1 MKNRLTRMLSF
12 LLIVATL
19 CSLLG
24 VFASAASE
32 VDSSVK
38 MLYNRKFNEG
48 WDYTNGM
55 GGGAGLT
62 PFINHEYDDNYDYNY
77 YLEVT
82 EAETSIAG
90 GKLSL
95 TNSYTPTSGKT
106 VLSFSLKLP
115 SDSSQDY
122 GTVVNA
128 VTKNSGADY
137 TLLSIKDNQITSLGT
152 LLGTV
157 YNDEWIDFQFVMGW
171 DDSSRICEITVEG
184 GGLSTSAVLPLE
196 EGQRGSGLN
205 YVYFGMGNRS
215 AGSTVRTYGIDNL
228 VFYNM
233 SEKVIAEEDLGL
245 YGVGSLVKETVAK
258 TIEIY
263 GETTLAPTDYIKK
276 GLTMKVGVN
285 YYMTDVLTDEV
296 RGTYTHTKLNI
307 YESEE
312 GYAYGAPV
320 KVDGVVYVPLEL
332 ILQHLGYEYRARENS
347 IEIST
352 GGTTSVCITFGST
365 SASVNGQRVELAGAP
380 GFATTEVKGKEFS
393 YIVIP
398 LDNVETFFAQESAKN
413 PLYVTYDDMGLIFLC
428 GKKNVWNRAA
438 NLGDMA
444 TLMEKFIFDYDYV
457 NGGKGFGERLVKD
470 IEEYTGFDHPY
481 LFADQD
487 RWDTLRAVWLCD
499 DQEAYDKLMALS
511 PAEKEELGISG
522 ADPTGYSET
531 LRTWL
536 RGKLSIGVYDPDYI
550 FANGEWVSEN
560 GEANP
565 AGTNLTQPE
574 LLYAAGNAYLILDSE
589 GKYLGMNPGS
599 SVVGSKLIG
608 GSSVDGFS
616 YRGSIVNRQL
626 IKNGGKYDDGYD
638 DGGRHSLNTG
648 SIMNWGYYYQ
658 LTRDLRY
665 AQITY
670 DWIAILGDT
679 DIWEHWGPTH
689 FLNPADATTTVA
701 IAYDLLCPAWDALVE
716 KGIAR
721 PTAYTEVYK
730 VYNDTASGTIACYMT
745 AQEFAERGLTASPDE
760 TTVVVRTMNEE
771 TGEYTYTTK
780 EVTLSATQEFRKI
793 TNVLKMTPPSFPE
806 YTTYDRY
813 LMAKIIA
820 DQGVH
825 EGYLAEVYDMTDH
838 PSVRCLGGFEWKSNT
853 DNWNPVCTKGMALG
867 AMMTVEYEEFR
878 AEATAM
884 TDIMMYYFFV
894 NGLNEY
900 APDGS
905 YYESASYWSYGTN
918 AVFQLAAAFVSATG
932 TDYGIMDCYGLD
944 RTCYFAANVE
954 SSDAHIWTYNDAG
967 GGGTGPSTS
976 GMSTDWF
983 MWVGN
988 YTGDQ
993 GLIDHRIYQIENGL
1007 KTPSYYDIFTYRPE
1021 YSGVETID
1029 LPLSYYMEGLN
1040 TYCGAYSVRS
1050 SWEKG
1055 AMCISMI
1062 GGTNAVAHADV
1073 DAGAF
1078 MYWNDGKG
1086 WIWDLGADNY
1096 NLTSFFGA
1104 SYSGTTLPNRF
1115 RYYRHGAE
1123 GNNVVVL
1130 AGHEDVLPFG
1140 QRVKGV
1146 APLQRQY
1153 SDENGA
1159 FAIWEMLDIYSA
1171 DPELAGTAT
1180 PLVTTAIRG
1189 VMATDGYETAVVQDE
1204 IMATKLE
1211 TFYWFAHF
1219 SDATIETTIT
1229 DDGRVC
1235 YMRYR
1240 TPDRDPETG
1249 DPHYSILRLTIVSPD
1264 TSDKFY
1270 ITGTGDEDMVFAA
1283 TFRYGTHQNYPDQV
1297 ENDRSTARRLC
1308 IKRNL
1313 KTNFRVAV
1321 VFEMLPDAFYNPKTG
1336 AIDIAGGQDT
1346 YECSYKWTDMY
1357 NWKPKAAV
1365 DHDFGGGG
1373 VEDGTNEEV
1382 LSVLD
1387 LQIYSTQVLKY
1398 GDAGTAYSTDFYNM
1412 FAAISRVQRVW
1423 DKFGNSDM
1431 VKPFVSGYQNCEE
1444 YIRSYTRIQ
1453 NQLNQSSEYAV
1464 KISRTLA
1471 GMR

>member
-1 MKNRLTRMLSF
+1 MKNRLTRLVSF

-19 CSLLG
+19 CSFLG

-48 WDYTNGM
+48 WDYDNGL
-55 GGGAGLT
+55 GKSSGLK
-62 PFINHEYDDNYDYNY
+62 PFVNHEYDDNYDYNY

-82 EAETSIAG
+82 EDVGSFNG
-90 GKLSL
+90 GQLSM
-95 TNSYTPTSGKT
+95 TNSYKPTSGKT

-115 SDSSQDY
+115 SESNLDY
-122 GTVVNA
+122 GNVITAKTASGGEYTFLHIKNNQLTALDTV
-128 VTKNSGADY
+128 
-137 TLLSIKDNQITSLGT
+137 
-152 LLGTV
+152 LGTV
-157 YNDEWIDFQFVMGW
+157 YNDEWIKFQYVMTW
-171 DDSSRICEITVEG
+171 DDSSRICEISVEG
-184 GGLSTSAVLPLE
+184 GGLSTSVSLPLI
-196 EGQRGSGLN
+196 EGQRGAGLQT
-205 YVYFGMGNRS
+205 VYIGMGSRNQ
-215 AGSTVRTYGIDNL
+215 GTNVRTYGVDNL
-228 VFYNM
+228 LFYNTSM
-233 SEKVIAEEDLGL
+233 KVIAEEDLSL
-245 YGVGSLVKETVAK
+245 YGIGSLVKETVAK

-285 YYMTDVLTDEV
+285 YYMTDRLVDEA
-296 RGTYTHTKLNI
+296 RGKYEHTKLNI
-307 YESEE
+307 YETDK

-332 ILQHLGYEYRARENS
+332 ILHHLGYEYKARENS

-380 GFATTEVKGKEFS
+380 GFATTEIKGEEFS

-398 LDNVETFFAQESAKN
+398 LDNVETFFAQEGAAN

-457 NGGKGFGERLVKD
+457 NGGKGFGEKLIKD
-470 IEEYTGFDHPY
+470 MEEHTGFEHPY
-481 LFADQD
+481 FFANQD

-511 PAEKEELGISG
+511 AVEKEELGISG
-522 ADPTGYSET
+522 ADPAGYSET
-531 LRTWL
+531 LRTWV
-536 RGKLSIGVYDPDYI
+536 RGMLNVGINDPAYI
-550 FANGEWVSEN
+550 LANGEWIPEAGEEN
-560 GEANP
+560 P
-565 AGTNLTQPE
+565 KGTTIADAE
-574 LLYAAGNAYLILDSE
+574 RLYAAGNSWLILDGE
-589 GKYLGMNPGS
+589 GNYLGMNPGS
-599 SVVGSKLIG
+599 SVVGSTIIN
-608 GSSVDGFS
+608 GSTVSGFS
-616 YRGSIVNRQL
+616 MRGDIVNKQL

-638 DGGRHSLNTG
+638 AGGRHSLYTG
-648 SIMNWGYYYQ
+648 SIQTWAYYYQ

-679 DIWEHWGPTH
+679 SIWEHWGPTH

-701 IAYDLLCPAWDALVE
+701 ITYDLLCPAWDALVE

-721 PTAYTEVYK
+721 PTGYVDVYK
-730 VYNDTASGTIACYMT
+730 VYNDTASGSVACYMT
-745 AQEFAERGLTASPDE
+745 AKEFAERGLTAVSE
-760 TTVVVRTMNEE
+760 ETVVVRTLDEE

-780 EVTLSATQEFRKI
+780 EVALSAAQIFRQI
-793 TNVLKMTPPSFPE
+793 TNVLKLTPPSFPE

-838 PSVRCLGGFEWKSNT
+838 PSIRCLGGFEWKSNT
-853 DNWNPVCTKGMALG
+853 DNWNPVCTKGMAMG
-867 AMMTVEYEEFR
+867 AMAVVEYEEFR
-878 AEATAM
+878 AEAIAM

-918 AVFQLAAAFVSATG
+918 AVFQLAAAFDSAAG

-954 SSDAHIWTYNDAG
+954 SSDAHIWSYNDAG
-967 GGGTGPSTS
+967 GGGSGPNRS
-976 GMSTDWF
+976 GMATDWF

-988 YTGDQ
+988 YTGDR

-1007 KTPSYYDIFTYRPE
+1007 KSPSYYDIFTYKPE
-1021 YSGVETID
+1021 YSGVESID

-1096 NLTSFFGA
+1096 NLQSFFGA
-1104 SYSGTTLPNRF
+1104 GYGSNGTLPNRF

-1153 SDENGA
+1153 ADENGA

-1171 DPELAGTAT
+1171 DPELAGTKT

-1219 SDATIETTIT
+1219 SDAYIRTTIT

-1235 YMRYR
+1235 YMTYR

-1249 DPHYSILRLTIVSPD
+1249 DPHYSVLRLTIVSPD

-1357 NWKPKAAV
+1357 NWKPKAAI
-1365 DHDFGGGG
+1365 DQDFD
-1373 VEDGTNEEV
+1373 VEEDETDEEV
-1382 LSVLD
+1382 LSVID
-1387 LQIYSTQVLKY
+1387 LQVYSAKIQKY
-1398 GDAGTAYSTDFYNM
+1398 ADAGTVYTADFYNLYKDL
-1412 FAAISRVQRVW
+1412 SRVQRVW

-1431 VKPFVSGYQNCEE
+1431 VKPFESGYRACEE
-1444 YIRSYTRIQ
+1444 FLRAYSRIQ
-1453 NQLNQSSEYAV
+1453 KQLNQNSEYAV
-1464 KISRTLA
+1464 GISKTLA

>member
-1 MKNRLTRMLSF
+1 MKNRLTRLLSF

-38 MLYNRKFNEG
+38 MFYNRKFNEG

-55 GGGAGLT
+55 GGGSGLS

-77 YLEVT
+77 YLDISDKEGST
-82 EAETSIAG
+82 AG

-95 TNSYTPTSGKT
+95 TVPSGNIPTTGIT
-106 VLSFSLKLP
+106 VLSFALKLP
-115 SDSSQDY
+115 AESNQNY

-137 TLLSIKDNQITSLGT
+137 TLLAIKDNQLTALGT
-152 LLGTV
+152 VLGTV
-157 YNDEWIDFQFVMGW
+157 YNDEWINFQYVMHW
-171 DDSSRICEITVEG
+171 DDSSRICEISVEG
-184 GGLSTSAVLPLE
+184 GGLSNSVVLPLE
-196 EGQRGSGLN
+196 EGQRGASLN
-205 YVYFGMGNRS
+205 YVYFGLESIGVGTSRN
-215 AGSTVRTYGIDNL
+215 YGLDN
-228 VFYNM
+228 VIFYN
-233 SEKVIAEEDLGL
+233 SAEKVIADEDLGL
-245 YGVGSLVKETVAK
+245 YGVGSLVKETIAK

-276 GLTMKVGVN
+276 GLTMKVNVN

-307 YESEE
+307 YENEA
-312 GYAYGAPV
+312 GKAYGAPV

-332 ILQHLGYEYRARENS
+332 ILHHLGYEYKARENS

-380 GFATTEVKGKEFS
+380 GFATTEIKGEEYS

-398 LDNVETFFAQESAKN
+398 LDNVETFFAQEGAEN

-428 GKKNVWNRAA
+428 GKKNVWNRSE

-457 NGGKGFGERLVKD
+457 NGGKGFGEQLIKD
-470 IEEYTGFDHPY
+470 MEEHTGFEHPY
-481 LFADQD
+481 FFANQD

-511 PAEKEELGISG
+511 AVEKEELGISG
-522 ADPTGYSET
+522 ADPAGYSET
-531 LRTWL
+531 LCSWIRS
-536 RGKLSIGVYDPDYI
+536 KLNVGINDPDYI
-550 FANGEWVSEN
+550 LANGEWIPEAGEEN
-560 GEANP
+560 PE
-565 AGTNLTQPE
+565 GTTLADAE
-574 LLYAAGNAYLILDSE
+574 RLYAASSSWLILDGE
-589 GKYLGMNPGS
+589 GNYLGMNPGS
-599 SVVGSKLIG
+599 SVVGSAIIN
-608 GSSVDGFS
+608 GSTVSGFS
-616 YRGSIVNRQL
+616 MRGDIVNKQL

-638 DGGRHSLNTG
+638 AGGRHSLYTG
-648 SIMNWGYYYQ
+648 SILNWAYYYQ

-665 AQITY
+665 AQIVY

-679 DIWEHWGPTH
+679 AIWEHWGPTH

-701 IAYDLLCPAWDALVE
+701 MTYDMLCPAWDALVE

-721 PTAYTEVYK
+721 PTEYVEVYK
-730 VYNDTASGTIACYMT
+730 VYNETRSGILYYMT
-745 AQEFAERGLTASPDE
+745 AEDFAANGLTASE
-760 TTVVVRTMNEE
+760 SEETVVVRKIDAA
-771 TGEYTYTTK
+771 TGEYYFET
-780 EVTLSATQEFRKI
+780 VDVPLSATQVFRKI
-793 TNVLKMTPPSFPE
+793 TNVLKLTPPSFPE

-813 LMAKIIA
+813 LMAEIIA
-820 DQGVH
+820 RQGVH
-825 EGYLAEVYDMTDH
+825 EGYLSEVHDMTDH

-867 AMMTVEYEEFR
+867 AMAVVEYEEFR
-878 AEATAM
+878 QEAIEM

-918 AVFQLAAAFVSATG
+918 AAFQLAAAFDSAAG
-932 TDYGIMDCYGLD
+932 TDYGIMDCYGFD

-967 GGGTGPSTS
+967 GGTSPNRS

-988 YTGDQ
+988 YIGDQ

-1007 KTPSYYDIFTYRPE
+1007 KTPSYYDIFTYQPE
-1021 YSGVETID
+1021 WSGVESID

-1096 NLTSFFGA
+1096 NLHAFFG
-1104 SYSGTTLPNRF
+1104 SGYSGTTLPNRF
-1115 RYYRHGAE
+1115 RYYLHGAE
-1123 GNNVVVL
+1123 GNNVVAL

-1140 QRVKGV
+1140 QRVHGV

-1153 SDENGA
+1153 ADENGA

-1171 DPELAGTAT
+1171 DPELAGTKT

-1211 TFYWFAHF
+1211 TFYWFAHY
-1219 SDATIETTIT
+1219 SDSTIKTTIT

-1235 YMRYR
+1235 YMQYR
-1240 TPDRDPETG
+1240 TADRDPETG
-1249 DPHYSILRLTIVSPD
+1249 EPHYSVLRLTIVSPD

-1270 ITGTGDEDMVFAA
+1270 ITGAGDDDMVFAA

-1297 ENDRSTARRLC
+1297 ERDRSTVRRLC

-1365 DHDFGGGG
+1365 DQDFGT
-1373 VEDGTNEEV
+1373 DEEEEQEEI

-1387 LQIYSTQVLKY
+1387 LQVYSSKIQKY
-1398 GDAGTAYSTDFYNM
+1398 DAAGTAYTTDFYNM
-1412 FAAISRVQRVW
+1412 YQDLSRVQRVW

-1431 VKPFVSGYQNCEE
+1431 VKPFESGYRACEE
-1444 YIRSYTRIQ
+1444 YMRNYSRIQ
-1453 NQLNQSSEYAV
+1453 KSLNQNSEYAV
-1464 KISRTLA
+1464 KISKTLA